1 MSIQTTYTT
10 APTTGFAGQKA
21 DNRPAQYVTAKN
33 AEASASMP
41 FGAIVAFKTSSPTSD
56 DDSILPAATTAK
68 LKGVVAWQNDF
79 ERTFTLIDG
88 TTVGELDSVG
98 LTVGTIFDCARSG
111 VFFVT
116 CEDGC
121 NPGDRLFVRVAGGT
135 LGAARSTDA
144 TGSTCIDATN
154 CGQWLTTALAGGIAV
169 LEFNFLAKTTAGA

>member
-1 MSIQTTYTT
+1 MAIQTTYTT
-10 APTTGFAGQKA
+10 GPVAGFAGMKA
-21 DNRPAQYVTAKN
+21 DLRPAQFVTAKN

-68 LKGVVAWQNDF
+68 LKGVVAHQNDF
-79 ERTFTLIDG
+79 ARTVTLLDG
-88 TTVGELDSVG
+88 TIEGELDTVG
-98 LTVGTIFDCARSG
+98 LVVGTLFDCARSG
-111 VFFVT
+111 VYFVT

-121 NPGDRLFVRVAGGT
+121 VPGDRLFVRIAGGT
-135 LGAARSTDA
+135 LGAARATDA

-154 CGQWLTTALAGGIAV
+154 CGQWLTTALAGAVAV